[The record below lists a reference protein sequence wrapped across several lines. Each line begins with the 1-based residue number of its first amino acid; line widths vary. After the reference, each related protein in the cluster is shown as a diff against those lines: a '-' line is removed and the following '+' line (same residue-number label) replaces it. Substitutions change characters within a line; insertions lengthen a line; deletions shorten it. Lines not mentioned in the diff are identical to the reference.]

1 MARFGDTSLSG
12 KAILVVDD
20 HDPTR
25 NLLVNF
31 LEGLGAEVRDASGG
45 HAALDAMKERT
56 FDLVLLDLRMDD
68 MDGLAVLKRA
78 KSEELARNYIMMSAE
93 GTVPAAVEAIRLG
106 ASDFLVKPF
115 DLNELMTV
123 VTRVLRLH
131 ADGSPARDPRA
142 QWRDKFAPGLVGE
155 HESLLEVFLVLER
168 IASTDCTVLVLG
180 ESGTGKELIANAIHN
195 GSGRQSKS
203 FVPVN
208 CGAIPET
215 LIESEL
221 FGHAKGA
228 FSGATAARDGRFAAA
243 DNGTLFLDEIGEM
256 SLAVQV
262 KFLRVLQ
269 EGEYVPVGETRP
281 RSCDVRI
288 IAATNKDLETM
299 AGEGKFREDLFY
311 RLNLIPIHLPPL
323 RERRTDIRLLA
334 QHFVDSFSKRRG
346 QPITG
351 FSPEAMLLL
360 SRHSWPGNVRE
371 LQNAVE
377 RMCLLHQGAG
387 ELGVDDLP
395 AKIRALSRPGDAEEA
410 ARAELEAQAPN
421 AAKALLQD
429 STDEPTSEDP
439 AQAEAAPQTDAGA
452 APATAASASGPPVA
466 TSPEAFRLPAEG
478 LDLRKAVE
486 RFEYS
491 LIEQALERT
500 GGNKNQASRLLGMN
514 RTTLVEKLRK
524 RKAREAKEQ
533 ALREEAAASD
543 VVHEA

>member
-1 MARFGDTSLSG
+1 MGRFAEMNLAG
-12 KAILVVDD
+12 KSILVVDD

-31 LEGLGAEVRDASGG
+31 LEGLGATVANASGG
-45 HAALDAMKERT
+45 LDALKQMGETR

-68 MDGLAVLKRA
+68 MDGLAVLKKA
-78 KSEELARNYIMMSAE
+78 KSEDLASNYTMMSAE

-115 DLNELMTV
+115 DLNELMSV
-123 VTRVLRLH
+123 VTRVLRIQ
-131 ADGSPARDPRA
+131 GSGDPTLDPRA
-142 QWRDKFAPGLVGE
+142 QWRDKFAPGLIGE

-168 IASTDCTVLVLG
+168 IANTDCTVLVLG

-195 GSGRQSKS
+195 GSGRQKRA

-228 FSGATAARDGRFAAA
+228 FSGATQSRDGRFAAA
-243 DNGTLFLDEIGEM
+243 DQGTLFLDEIGEM

-269 EGEYVPVGETRP
+269 EGEYVPVGETKP

-311 RLNLIPIHLPPL
+311 RLNLIPIHLPAL
-323 RERRTDIRLLA
+323 RERRTDVRQLA
-334 QHFVDSFSKRRG
+334 QHFVDGFAQRRG
-346 QPITG
+346 QSITG

-360 SRHSWPGNVRE
+360 GRHSWPGNVRE

-377 RMCLLHQGAG
+377 RMCLLHQGDG
-387 ELGVDDLP
+387 VLGLDDLP
-395 AKIRALSRPGDAEEA
+395 AKIRALARPGDAEEA
-410 ARAELEAQAPN
+410 ASQAAEVQAL
-421 AAKALLQD
+421 A
-429 STDEPTSEDP
+429 
-439 AQAEAAPQTDAGA
+439 DA
-452 APATAASASGPPVA
+452 ATAAEPPPSAAATATAAEPQGATGGAAAGEVSATPAAFELPP
-466 TSPEAFRLPAEG
+466 EG
-478 LDLRKAVE
+478 IDLRGAVE
-486 RFEYS
+486 QFEYN
-491 LIEQALERT
+491 LIAQALERT

-524 RKAREAKEQ
+524 RKAKAERLAKNTEA
-533 ALREEAAASD
+533 EAEAEVGASSPD
-543 VVHEA
+543 SA